1 VGSVPNIVW
10 AGSTGRRNTAI
21 AVTAV
26 AAGAWANGTGRAG
39 RRNTAILATA
49 GAAVAWSRY
58 NDKRKQE
65 KRHTVRRVVYVQGK
79 PVVRREVV
87 VERRP
92 EVVHREVIVERR
104 PEVVHREVIVER
116 RPEVCREV
124 VYVPVK
130 EKKGK
135 KLGHYIG
142 EGHYKHGGHGHDHD
156 D

>member
-1 VGSVPNIVW
+1 
-10 AGSTGRRNTAI
+10 
-21 AVTAV
+21 
-26 AAGAWANGTGRAG
+26 
-39 RRNTAILATA
+39 
-49 GAAVAWSRY
+49 VAWSRY
-58 NDKRKQE
+58 NNKRKQDQ
-65 KRHTVRRVVYVQGK
+65 RHSTRRVVVVQGK
-79 PVVRREVV
+79 PVVHREVIVERRPEVVRREVI

-92 EVVHREVIVERR
+92 EVVHREVIVER
-104 PEVVHREVIVER
+104 PEVVRREVIVER

-142 EGHYKHGGHGHDHD
+142 EGHYKHHGDGHDD